1 MGRGA
6 CVDASVVCVER
17 ERGGRGERG
26 REREIVR
33 ERNLNPSYP
42 FKTKIH
48 SGRGSKSK
56 SLRGREGA
64 KVDPVKVKYILER
77 EQTHKQESAWTHNV
91 STRQHTSAHI
101 NNA

>member
-1 MGRGA
+1 M
-6 CVDASVVCVER
+6 CR
-17 ERGGRGERG
+17 ERGERGEGERG

-33 ERNLNPSYP
+33 ERNLNP

-64 KVDPVKVKYILER
+64 KVAPVKVKYILER

-91 STRQHTSAHI
+91 SIRQHA
-101 NNA
+101 

>member
-6 CVDASVVCVER
+6 CVDASVVCVCGER
-17 ERGGRGERG
+17 EGRGERG

-33 ERNLNPSYP
+33 ERNLNP

-64 KVDPVKVKYILER
+64 KVAPVKVKYILER
-77 EQTHKQESAWTHNV
+77 EQPHKQESAWTHNV
-91 STRQHTSAHI
+91 SLRQHA
-101 NNA
+101 